1 MRDTRPPSS
10 DDADPLHQTWQDKA
24 AAKVARTKAKIPD
37 EWTLQKVDLIAAKK
51 QRQLSGPF
59 IERFLNNDELEITNL
74 DTVPL
79 LSQIE
84 SGHYTAIRVTKAFCK
99 RAAISHQIVG

>member
-1 MRDTRPPSS
+1 MQT
-10 DDADPLHQTWQDKA
+10 PLHQTWQDKA

-37 EWTLQKVDLIAAKK
+37 EWTLQKDDLIAAKK

-99 RAAISHQIVG
+99 RTAIAQQIVG